1 MQTLGIPS
9 IVRIFTIRK
18 LGTTQTNNTHMSP
31 VEYIL
36 YIIGI
41 ITVGF
46 IVGMIIAHVINK
58 NKF

>member
-1 MQTLGIPS
+1 
-9 IVRIFTIRK
+9 
-18 LGTTQTNNTHMSP
+18 MSP